1 MIFFN
6 ELKQVTL
13 RKNNIKSIVNQFAH
27 GVLSMNKPLK
37 LFVTLGAF
45 AVVAGLVYVA
55 GEMAL
60 SDSPLLALAPV
71 TLVLLITIVFI
82 RMNDKQD

>member
-1 MIFFN
+1 MVHLSLLGIF
-6 ELKQVTL
+6 
-13 RKNNIKSIVNQFAH
+13 
-27 GVLSMNKPLK
+27 SMNKPLK
-37 LFVTLGAF
+37 LLSTLGAF

-71 TLVLLITIVFI
+71 ALVLSIIIVFI

>member
-1 MIFFN
+1 M
-6 ELKQVTL
+6 
-13 RKNNIKSIVNQFAH
+13 VNMSLL
-27 GVLSMNKPLK
+27 GILSMNKPLK
-37 LFVTLGAF
+37 LLSTLGAF

-71 TLVLLITIVFI
+71 ALVLSIIFVFI